1 VITRE
6 QIRMARAALDW
17 TAQELADK
25 AGVAVNTIRRIEGGS
40 ETMVGTLTKIQ
51 SVLEAAGIVFIAENG
66 GGLGV
71 RFARR
76 AREA

>member
-1 VITRE
+1 
-6 QIRMARAALDW
+6 MARAALDW

>member
-1 VITRE
+1 
-6 QIRMARAALDW
+6 MARAALDW

-66 GGLGV
+66 GGPGV

-76 AREA
+76 SRDT